1 MLDGSNETTSLTGGI
16 VSLDPALILIGDLTG
31 LAGLFWIALGSG
43 FSMDFFGALVAVLS
57 ARSSRVVSPVSA
69 TGELEGKDFLV
80 ETVTFPLSDTAVA
93 MTVWTGFFKAA
104 EAS

>member
-16 VSLDPALILIGDLTG
+16 VCLDPALIFIGGLTG

-43 FSMDFFGALVAVLS
+43 FTMDFFGALVAVLS
-57 ARSSRVVSPVSA
+57 ARSRRVVSPLPA
-69 TGELEGKDFLV
+69 IGELEGKDSLV
-80 ETVTFPLSDTAVA
+80 ATVTFPLSDTAVA
-93 MTVWTGFFKAA
+93 VTVWTGLFKAA